1 MDLARPLGVV
11 TPTLD
16 GDVLAALALADT
28 AFTAGQL
35 RRVLP
40 QHSEDGIRRV
50 LNRLTGQGIVFA
62 DRVGSAYL
70 YRLNRAHLAAGPITA
85 LARLRARFLDLI
97 ETMLAAWDPAPV
109 YGAVF
114 GSAARSTMRVDSDID
129 VLLIRPD
136 TCDRARW
143 EDLVV
148 TLAANI
154 TEWTGNDARVLEYT
168 ESEVRHAG
176 REEPVLAD
184 VRDHGLTV
192 AGSAA
197 WLAQVLEPK
206 ERAHGTD

>member
-28 AFTAGQL
+28 AFTAAQL
-35 RRVLP
+35 HRVLP

-50 LNRLTGQGIVFA
+50 LNRLTGQGIVSA
-62 DRVGSAYL
+62 DRVSSAYL
-70 YRLNRAHLAAGPITA
+70 YRLNRAHLAAEPITT
-85 LARLRARFLDLI
+85 LAKLRTRFLDLI
-97 ETMLAAWDPAPV
+97 EKMLAAWDPAPV

-114 GSAARSTMRVDSDID
+114 GSAARSTMRADSDID
-129 VLLIRPD
+129 VLLVRPD
-136 TCDRARW
+136 SCDRVKW
-143 EDLVV
+143 DDLVV

-154 TEWTGNDARVLEYT
+154 TEWTGNDARVLEFT
-168 ESEVRHAG
+168 ESEVRLAG
-176 REEPVLAD
+176 REETVLAD

-197 WLAQVLEPK
+197 WLAQVLGPK
-206 ERAHGTD
+206 ERARGTD

>member
-1 MDLARPLGVV
+1 VPSPGS
-11 TPTLD
+11 
-16 GDVLAALALADT
+16 VLAALALADT
-28 AFTAGQL
+28 AFTAAQL
-35 RRVLP
+35 HRVLP

-50 LNRLTGQGIVFA
+50 LNRLTGQGIVSA

-70 YRLNRAHLAAGPITA
+70 YRLNRAHLAAEPIIA
-85 LARLRARFLDLI
+85 LAKLRTRFLDLI
-97 ETMLAAWDPAPV
+97 EKMLAAWEPAPV

-129 VLLIRPD
+129 VLLVRPD
-136 TCDRARW
+136 SCDRAKW
-143 EDLVV
+143 DDLVV

-154 TEWTGNDARVLEYT
+154 SEWTGNDARVLEFT

-176 REEPVLAD
+176 RDEPVLAD

-197 WLAQVLEPK
+197 WLARILGPR
-206 ERAHGTD
+206 ERARDPD

>member
-35 RRVLP
+35 HRVLP

-50 LNRLTGQGIVFA
+50 LNRLAGQGIVSA
-62 DRVGSAYL
+62 DRVGGAYL
-70 YRLNRAHLAAGPITA
+70 YRLNRGHLAAEPITA
-85 LARLRARFLDLI
+85 LAKLRARFLDLI
-97 ETMLAAWDPAPV
+97 EKMLAAWDSGTGLWGRV
-109 YGAVF
+109 RI
-114 GSAARSTMRVDSDID
+114 AARSTMRVDSDID
-129 VLLIRPD
+129 LLLVRPD
-136 TCDRARW
+136 TCDRAKW

-154 TEWTGNDARVLEYT
+154 TEWTGNDARVLEFT

-184 VRDHGLTV
+184 VCDHGLTV

-197 WLAQVLEPK
+197 WLAQVLGPK
-206 ERAHGTD
+206 ERARGTD

>member
-1 MDLARPLGVV
+1 
-11 TPTLD
+11 
-16 GDVLAALALADT
+16 
-28 AFTAGQL
+28 
-35 RRVLP
+35 
-40 QHSEDGIRRV
+40 
-50 LNRLTGQGIVFA
+50 
-62 DRVGSAYL
+62 
-70 YRLNRAHLAAGPITA
+70 
-85 LARLRARFLDLI
+85 
-97 ETMLAAWDPAPV
+97 MLAAWDPAPV

-129 VLLIRPD
+129 VLLVRPD
-136 TCDRARW
+136 TCDRAKW

-154 TEWTGNDARVLEYT
+154 TEWTGNDARVLEFT

-197 WLAQVLEPK
+197 WLAQILGPK
-206 ERAHGTD
+206 ERARGTDQALHA

>member
-16 GDVLAALALADT
+16 GDVLMALALVDT

-35 RRVLP
+35 HRVLP
-40 QHSEDGIRRV
+40 QHSEDGLRRV
-50 LNRLTGQGIVFA
+50 LHRLTEQGIVSS
-62 DRVGSAYL
+62 DRAGNAYL
-70 YRLNRAHLAAGPITA
+70 YRLNRAHLAAEPITA
-85 LARLRARFLDLI
+85 LAKLRARLLDLI
-97 ETMLAAWDPAPV
+97 EMMLAGWEPAPV

-136 TCDRARW
+136 VCDRVRW
-143 EDLVV
+143 DDLVV
-148 TLAANI
+148 ALAENI
-154 TEWTGNDARVLEYT
+154 SEWTGNDARVLEFA
-168 ESEVRHAG
+168 ESELRQVG
-176 REEPVLAD
+176 RDEPVLAD

-197 WLAQVLEPK
+197 WLAQALLPQEP
-206 ERAHGTD
+206 ADAAD

>member
-16 GDVLAALALADT
+16 GDVLAALALADA

-35 RRVLP
+35 HRILP

-50 LNRLTGQGIVFA
+50 LHRLTAQGIVSSE
-62 DRVGSAYL
+62 RIGGAYL
-70 YRLNRAHLAAGPITA
+70 YRLNRAHLAAEPITA

-97 ETMLAAWDPAPV
+97 EKMLAAWDPAPV

-114 GSAARSTMRVDSDID
+114 GSAARSTMRADSDID
-129 VLLIRPD
+129 VLLVRPD
-136 TCDRARW
+136 SCDRARW

-148 TLAANI
+148 TLAASI
-154 TEWTGNDARVLEYT
+154 SEWTGNDARVLEFS
-168 ESEVRHAG
+168 ESEVRRAG
-176 REEPVLAD
+176 RDEPALAD

-197 WLAQVLEPK
+197 WLAQVLGPRK
-206 ERAHGTD
+206 RARGAD